1 MRLLLYTG
9 IAQLVEQRLPKPR
22 AVGPSPSARA
32 TVCNTILR
40 TTARQ
45 AGDDHTHL
53 TKSICPVLCRAFPVF
68 IYPPYSAGLFIT
80 VKEGRTMDYKDK
92 IQWLRRYRTCKRKEA
107 MLCCRI
113 EAARDRATSLMQ
125 AFSPVSAQ
133 NATLTSAIEKTVENV
148 DFLQHKLLDLAMWTD
163 KVLDEI
169 EDALVLLDDAECD
182 VLQKRY
188 IECMTFQEIADALH
202 ITPRR
207 VYQLHRKGVEAL
219 QCTEPPLS
227 RPAEERDAGA
237 SEM

>member
-1 MRLLLYTG
+1 
-9 IAQLVEQRLPKPR
+9 
-22 AVGPSPSARA
+22 
-32 TVCNTILR
+32 
-40 TTARQ
+40 
-45 AGDDHTHL
+45 
-53 TKSICPVLCRAFPVF
+53 
-68 IYPPYSAGLFIT
+68 
-80 VKEGRTMDYKDK
+80 MDYEDK

-113 EAARDRATSLMQ
+113 EAAKDRSTSLMQ
-125 AFSPVSAQ
+125 AFSPISAQ

-148 DFLQHKLLDLAMWTD
+148 DFLQQKLLDLAMRTD

-202 ITPRR
+202 LTPRR

-219 QCTEPPLS
+219 QCTEPPPGDS
-227 RPAEERDAGA
+227 V
-237 SEM
+237 